1 MLANFHTHTTFCDGK
16 NTPEEMVL
24 SAIQKGFSTIGFS
37 GHGTTPFDL
46 RYCMKDVVGYQKEIT
61 RLKEKYKNDIQIY
74 LGLEEDA
81 FSLVNRAEFDY
92 ILGSSHYFC
101 VDGTYYP
108 VDSGPDYFRKWLAV
122 FDRDVSRI
130 AETYYQTFC
139 DYIRTRKPD
148 IIGHFDL
155 ITKFD
160 ETEEALFLHNDT
172 YKQIA
177 EKYITEA
184 AKSGS
189 IFEVNTGAIWRGLR
203 TTPYPSEDLLH
214 VLKKLDARVILS
226 SDCHFADALD
236 FGFEEAKRLLRDI
249 GFTHTV
255 TLYNGEFSKVC
266 I

>member
-46 RYCMKDVVGYQKEIT
+46 RYCMKDMVGYQQEIR

-92 ILGSSHYFC
+92 IIGSSHYFF
-101 VDGTYYP
+101 VDGIYYP
-108 VDSGPDYFRKWLAV
+108 VDSGPEYYKRWMEA
-122 FDRDVSRI
+122 FDHDISRI
-130 AETYYQTFC
+130 AETYYRTFC
-139 DYIRTRKPD
+139 DYIKARKPD

-155 ITKFD
+155 ITKFE
-160 ETEEALFLHNDT
+160 ETEETMFLNNSA
-172 YKQIA
+172 YNQIA

-184 AKSGS
+184 AKSECV
-189 IFEVNTGAIWRGLR
+189 FEVNTGAIARGLR
-203 TTPYPSEDLLH
+203 TTPYPAENLLH

-226 SDCHFADALD
+226 SDSHSAETLA
-236 FGFEEAKRLLRDI
+236 FGFEEAKRLLRDV

>member
-24 SAIQKGFSTIGFS
+24 SAIQKGFSAIGFS

-46 RYCMKDVVGYQKEIT
+46 RYCMKDMVGYQQEIR

-74 LGLEEDA
+74 LGVEEDA
-81 FSLVNRAEFDY
+81 FSLVNREEFDY
-92 ILGSSHYFC
+92 IIGSSHYFLL
-101 VDGTYYP
+101 DGVYYP
-108 VDSGPDYFRKWLAV
+108 VDSGPDYYNRWLAA
-122 FDRDVSRI
+122 FDHDVARI
-130 AETYYQTFC
+130 AENYYGTFC
-139 DYIRTRKPD
+139 DYIKQRKPD

-155 ITKFD
+155 ISKYE
-160 ETEEALFLHNDT
+160 ETEVSLFLNNSE
-172 YKQIA
+172 YNKIA
-177 EKYITEA
+177 EKYVAEA
-184 AKSGS
+184 AKSGCV
-189 IFEVNTGAIWRGLR
+189 FEVNLGAMARGLR
-203 TTPYPSEDLLH
+203 TTPYPAENLLH
-214 VLKKLDARVILS
+214 VLKKRDARVILS
-226 SDCHFADALD
+226 SDSHSADTLA